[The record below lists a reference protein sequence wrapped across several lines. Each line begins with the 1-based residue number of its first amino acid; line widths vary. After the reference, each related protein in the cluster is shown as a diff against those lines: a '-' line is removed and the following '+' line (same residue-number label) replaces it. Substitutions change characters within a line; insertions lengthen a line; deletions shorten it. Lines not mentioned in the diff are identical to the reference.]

1 MDAMVP
7 QSLADPALADPELAD
22 PALADPE
29 AVVRRVFGFPGFRG
43 LQEQVVRHVVGGGD
57 ALVLM
62 PTGGGK
68 SLCYQV
74 PALCLP
80 GTAVVVSPLI
90 ALMDDQ
96 VAALRQL
103 GIAAGA
109 LHSDLEPAEARSVTR
124 DLIEGQLDLLYVSPE
139 RLLGNGTLE
148 RLSRLKLALFAIDEA
163 HCVSQW
169 GHEFRPEYR
178 ALSCLPGHF
187 PAIPRIAL
195 TATAD
200 PRTRIDILRG
210 LAMPDAEVFVAS
222 FHRPNLAI
230 AAAPKVGETAQLLEV
245 LARHVGE
252 CGIVYCGSRAKT
264 ERIAQKLQDRNIP
277 AVPFHAGL
285 DPAHKRASL
294 TRFRSGEPVV
304 IVATI
309 AFGMGID
316 RPDVRFVVHLDM
328 PDSPEAWYQQIGRA
342 GRDGEPAEGLLLY
355 GGQDIAQ
362 ARHWLAQSSAPDA
375 QKHVMR
381 AKLEEMIA
389 LTETASCRTAAL
401 LACFGETL
409 PEPCAHCDTCL
420 APPST
425 VDATE
430 ESRKLLSAVYRTGQ
444 LFGAIHLASVLRG
457 EKTDAVL
464 RHGHDRLSTFGLGAD
479 RTSGYWRG
487 LIRQL
492 IGLGVLD
499 IDTEGHG
506 GLFLVA
512 EKARP
517 ILRGEQSVTLR
528 EAGITRPRRGRDPAA
543 AMGGPAPGRARGGPA
558 YGGAASGGP
567 GFGGSVPEGLFG
579 ALRAWRAAEARAQ
592 SIPPYVIFHDT
603 VLRDIAA
610 VRPQT
615 LDELAE
621 IKGVGASKLHRYG
634 ARVLAVLAEAGAA

>member
-1 MDAMVP
+1 M
-7 QSLADPALADPELAD
+7 
-22 PALADPE
+22 
-29 AVVRRVFGFPGFRG
+29 RRVFGFPGFRG
-43 LQEQVVRHVVGGGD
+43 LQQQVVRQVMAGGD

-80 GTAVVVSPLI
+80 GTTVVVSPLI

-109 LHSDLEPAEARSVTR
+109 LHSDLDPAEARSVTR
-124 DLIEGQLDLLYVSPE
+124 ELIEGQLDLLYVSPE

-187 PAIPRIAL
+187 PGIPRIAL

-222 FHRPNLAI
+222 FHRPNLSI
-230 AAAPKVGETAQLLEV
+230 AAAPKIGETAQLLEV
-245 LARHVGE
+245 LARHAGE

-264 ERIAQKLQDRNIP
+264 ERIAQKLQEKKIP

-444 LFGAIHLASVLRG
+444 VFGAIHLTAVLRG

-464 RHGHDRLSTFGLGAD
+464 RHGHDRLPTFGLGAG

-506 GLFLVA
+506 GLVSGGGQGPPHPARRA
-512 EKARP
+512 E
-517 ILRGEQSVTLR
+517 
-528 EAGITRPRRGRDPAA
+528 RDPARGRHRA
-543 AMGGPAPGRARGGPA
+543 AAPRSRTGTSGGRPRVRRPRARWGCEWGCGWRRVGWHCRRRSGVWRSWVWRPRIRRPLIRRPLIRRPRIRWLRVRWCGARGPVRCTARLACRRGEGPIHPTLCHLPRHRPARHRGGAPG
-558 YGGAASGGP
+558 
-567 GFGGSVPEGLFG
+567 
-579 ALRAWRAAEARAQ
+579 
-592 SIPPYVIFHDT
+592 D
-603 VLRDIAA
+603 
-610 VRPQT
+610 
-615 LDELAE
+615 
-621 IKGVGASKLHRYG
+621 
-634 ARVLAVLAEAGAA
+634 AG